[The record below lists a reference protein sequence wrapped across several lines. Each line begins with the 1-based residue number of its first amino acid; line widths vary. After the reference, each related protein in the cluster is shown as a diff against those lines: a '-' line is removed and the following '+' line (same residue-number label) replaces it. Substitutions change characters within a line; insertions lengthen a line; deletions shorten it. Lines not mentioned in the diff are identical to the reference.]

1 MDLSLQDF
9 WPSPEHCDECLVTEA
24 ETADVAVF
32 LAVHQPM
39 RLVRRHLRA
48 QTEPEEK
55 NETDLLEALLAK
67 KPASG
72 TLLVPIVGNSG
83 VGKSHMIR
91 WLDAHLQNR
100 DDGVPRHIVRIPKSA
115 SLRRV
120 LELILDKLPEERYGA
135 LRKELT
141 SARMPPDLLAA
152 TYGLREKLLVA
163 LERAHRQARA
173 RMLGDKATPE
183 ERKLG
188 QERMTHCDPRGL
200 PALLQDPAITAHFMA
215 NEGTGKG
222 VIARIAE
229 RYMQGAHV
237 AKGTDYHF
245 TEDDLSLDE
254 KLDRNTLAQPT
265 KTYLMSLTLRDG
277 QARKVA
283 VGVLNEVI
291 DPALGEL
298 LDFGG
303 NSLTDLFVK
312 LREQL
317 LEDGKELVLLVED
330 FAALAGIQGSLL
342 DAMIREGIRDGKQ
355 HLCVMRTALAV
366 TEGYLANRETVLT
379 RAQYE
384 WRIEE
389 RPFASGE
396 EAEAIATFTNFVGGY
411 LNAARWGKT
420 RLQKEFKKR
429 AKGAGDLQEWLPNF
443 YDQRQDDLD
452 PESAAALKE
461 FGFSSRGN
469 HPLFPFNQGVI
480 HQLARR
486 HLREGNTF
494 VFNPRELLN
503 LVLRETLL
511 TNRPLF
517 DAASFPPGNYQQF
530 VRGKLAQS
538 VLRELNQRADP
549 EQVDRLAALIFHWGD
564 DPQTPSN
571 AACLS
576 DGIYRAFKLPPI
588 KWSEAPEK
596 QTRQVK
602 VEQAKGKEPNQRKEE
617 NRDPW
622 VQKLQDWRVKAV
634 ISSPDANKV
643 RKLLCDAVAQWID
656 WEALL
661 VESVSLDHTRIV
673 LPKLKIGNPTTAN
686 TMAVAITDEAL
697 KDESRADQ
705 FFGAL
710 MAVIRFHDGER
721 SWNYDGGEADS
732 AAYANLIDYMAE
744 QAEDWLRRQAH
755 SLPREGIRP
764 LAQAL
769 LIGARLLGLE
779 GASVNTD
786 ADNLAALFDSAPP
799 DDGAV
804 PDTDDHWSRLRT
816 GAQRFRGEAKELLL
830 RLVAARQGSTGDTVQ
845 AIDATELLAAIREL
859 RSSWLLPADLNPKL
873 FDDHLPLLE
882 HLRDLKNLLKNA
894 VTKRG
899 AALGQWSREMDEW
912 VGQDFDVRVLVDEMK
927 KTALAAHQA
936 HVFRGAGITYDSLR
950 DALNKLP
957 ECHLKE
963 TLEFAKK
970 AAEAKDFGVVLSALA
985 QADPR
990 AEETSRRILKQYAQ
1004 FLQETTEVAKDILA
1018 KAPPS
1023 IADEGKRRALEV
1035 EALEKL
1041 WQEVEAIR

>member
-1 MDLSLQDF
+1 
-9 WPSPEHCDECLVTEA
+9 
-24 ETADVAVF
+24 
-32 LAVHQPM
+32 
-39 RLVRRHLRA
+39 
-48 QTEPEEK
+48 
-55 NETDLLEALLAK
+55 
-67 KPASG
+67 
-72 TLLVPIVGNSG
+72 
-83 VGKSHMIR
+83 MIR

-120 LELILDKLPEERYGA
+120 LELILEKLPEESYGE

-163 LERAHRQARA
+163 LERAHRQARS
-173 RMLGDKATPE
+173 RILEGKATPE

-215 NEGTGKG
+215 NEGTSKG

-254 KLDRNTLAQPT
+254 KLDRNTLALPT

-317 LEDGKELVLLVED
+317 LKDGKELVLLVED

-396 EAEAIATFTNFVGGY
+396 EAEAVATFTNYVGGY

-429 AKGAGDLQEWLPNF
+429 AKGASELQDWPPNF

-511 TNRPLF
+511 TNRLLF

-564 DPQTPSN
+564 DPQVPSE

-576 DGIYRAFKLPPI
+576 EAIYRAFKLPPI
-588 KWSEAPEK
+588 KWSEAPER
-596 QTRQVK
+596 QTRPAK
-602 VEQAKGKEPNQRKEE
+602 VEQAKGKESNQRKEE
-617 NRDPW
+617 NRNPW
-622 VQKLQDWRVKAV
+622 VQKLQDWRVQAV
-634 ISSPDANKV
+634 ITSPDANKI
-643 RKLLCDAVAQWID
+643 RKFLCDAVAQRID

-661 VESVSLDHTRIV
+661 IGSVSLDHTRIV
-673 LPKLKIGNPTTAN
+673 LPKATVGNPTVAN
-686 TMAVAITDEAL
+686 TMAVAITDEEL

-705 FFGAL
+705 FFGAI
-710 MAVIRFHDGER
+710 MAVIRFHDGDR

-732 AAYANLIDYMAE
+732 AAYANLIDHMTG

-755 SLPREGIRP
+755 SLPREGILP

-779 GASVNTD
+779 GASTNTD
-786 ADNLAALFDSAPP
+786 VDNLAALFANGSL
-799 DDGAV
+799 DDGAG
-804 PDTDDHWSRLRT
+804 PDTDNHWSRLRT
-816 GAQRFRGEAKELLL
+816 GARRFRVEAKELLL
-830 RLVAARQGSTGDTVQ
+830 RLVAARQGNGDTVQ
-845 AIDATELLAAIREL
+845 AIDPTELLAAIKEL
-859 RSSWLLPADLNPKL
+859 RSSWMLPADLNLKL
-873 FDDHLPLLE
+873 FEDHQLLKQ
-882 HLRDLKNLLKNA
+882 HLSDLKNLLKNA
-894 VTKRG
+894 VAQRS
-899 AALGQWSREMDEW
+899 AALGQWRREIDEW
-912 VGQDFDVRVLVDEMK
+912 VGPDFDVRVLVDEMK
-927 KTALAAHQA
+927 KTALAAQQA

-957 ECHLKE
+957 ECRIEK
-963 TLEFAKK
+963 TLEFAQK
-970 AAEAKDFGVVLSALA
+970 ATEAKDFGVVLSALA
-985 QADPR
+985 QADHR
-990 AEETSRRILKQYAQ
+990 CEETSRRILKQYAM
-1004 FLQETTEVAKDILA
+1004 FLQETTEVADDKLA
-1018 KAPPS
+1018 TAPPS
-1023 IADEGKRRALEV
+1023 VADEGKRRAQEV

>member
-1 MDLSLQDF
+1 MELSLKDF

-48 QTEPEEK
+48 QTEPEQKREI
-55 NETDLLEALLAK
+55 DLLEALLAK
-67 KPASG
+67 NPASG

-100 DDGVPRHIVRIPKSA
+100 DDGVSRHIVRIPKSA

-120 LELILDKLPEERYGA
+120 LELILEKLPDERYRQ
-135 LRKELT
+135 LRLELT

-163 LERAHRQARA
+163 LERTHRQARA
-173 RMLGDKATPE
+173 RMLEGKVSSD
-183 ERKLG
+183 ERRRE

-229 RYMQGAHV
+229 RYMQGARI

-245 TEDDLSLDE
+245 TEDDLSFDE
-254 KLDRNTLAQPT
+254 KLDRNTLSQPT
-265 KTYLMSLTLRDG
+265 KAYLMNLNLRNG

-283 VGVLNEVI
+283 ISVLNEVI

-317 LEDGKELVLLVED
+317 FKDDKELVLLVED

-342 DAMIREGIRDGKQ
+342 DAMIREAIRDGKQ

-396 EAEAIATFTNFVGGY
+396 EAAAIEIFTNFVGGY
-411 LNAARWGKT
+411 LNAARWGKA
-420 RLQKEFKKR
+420 RLQKEFKKC
-429 AKGAGDLQEWLPNF
+429 AKGASDLQDWLPNF

-452 PESAAALKE
+452 SVSAATLKE
-461 FGFSSRGN
+461 FGFSPRGN

-511 TNRPLF
+511 TNRSLF
-517 DAASFPPGNYQQF
+517 DAEVFPPGNFQQF
-530 VRGKLAQS
+530 SRNKLALS
-538 VLRELNQRADP
+538 VSRELTHRADP
-549 EQVDRLAALIFHWGD
+549 EQADRLAALIFHWGD
-564 DPQTPSN
+564 DPQMPGE
-571 AACLS
+571 AAGLS
-576 DGIYRAFKLPPI
+576 EAVYRAFKLPPI
-588 KWSEAPEK
+588 KWSEAPVPRVQPIPVVPLK
-596 QTRQVK
+596 TVGS
-602 VEQAKGKEPNQRKEE
+602 VPPPP
-617 NRDPW
+617 DPW
-622 VQKLQDWRVKAV
+622 TQKLRNWRENGV
-634 ISSPDANKV
+634 ISQADANRI
-643 RKLLCDAVAQWID
+643 RKFLCDAVAQWID

-661 VESVSLDHTRIV
+661 IESVTLDHTRIA
-673 LPKLKIGNPTTAN
+673 LPKVATGNPTPAN
-686 TMAVAITDEAL
+686 TMAIAITDKEL

-705 FFGAL
+705 FFSAL
-710 MAVIRFHDGER
+710 TAVIRFHDGSR
-721 SWNYDGGEADS
+721 SWNYDGGESDC
-732 AAYANLIDYMAE
+732 AAYANLIYQMAK
-744 QAEDWLRRQAH
+744 QSAHWMRRQAH

-764 LAQAL
+764 LAQSL

-779 GASVNTD
+779 GASANTD
-786 ADNLAALFDSAPP
+786 ADNLAALFASAPSEE
-799 DDGAV
+799 V
-804 PDTDDHWSRLRT
+804 TMPDTDDHWSRLRS
-816 GAQRFRGEAKELLL
+816 GARRFRSDATDLLL
-830 RLVAARQGSTGDTVQ
+830 RLVVARQGTGDTIQ
-845 AIDATELLAAIREL
+845 AIDATELLSAIKEL
-859 RSSWLLPADLNPKL
+859 RSSWLLSADLNLKL
-873 FDDHLPLLE
+873 FEDHRPLLE
-882 HLRDLKNLLKNA
+882 HIRDLKNLLKNA
-894 VTKRG
+894 VTQRG
-899 AALGQWSREMDEW
+899 AALGQWRCEIDEW
-912 VGQDFDVRVLVDEMK
+912 LGQGFDVYATVEDLK
-927 KTALAAHQA
+927 KTALTAHQVA
-936 HVFRGAGITYDSLR
+936 VFRGKGITYDNLR
-950 DALNKLP
+950 DSLNKLP
-957 ECHLKE
+957 ECRLKE
-963 TLEFAKK
+963 TLELAGKV
-970 AAEAKDFGVVLSALA
+970 AESNDFGVVLSALA

-990 AEETSRRILKQYAQ
+990 AEEMSRRILKQYAAFIQ
-1004 FLQETTEVAKDILA
+1004 ATTEAVDEKLA
-1018 KAPPS
+1018 TAPPS
-1023 IADEGKRRALEV
+1023 VAEEGKRRALEV
-1035 EALEKL
+1035 AALRKL
-1041 WQEVEAIR
+1041 WQEIEASR

>member
-1 MDLSLQDF
+1 MELSLKDF

-55 NETDLLEALLAK
+55 KEVDLLEALLAK
-67 KPASG
+67 NLASG

-100 DDGVPRHIVRIPKSA
+100 DDGVLRHIVRIPKSA

-120 LELILDKLPEERYGA
+120 LELILEKLPDERYGQ
-135 LRKELT
+135 LRMELT

-173 RMLGDKATPE
+173 QMFEDKASPE
-183 ERKLG
+183 ERRCE
-188 QERMTHCDPRGL
+188 QERMTHCATKGL

-254 KLDRNTLAQPT
+254 KLDRNSLAQPT
-265 KTYLMSLTLRDG
+265 KAYLMNLNLRDG

-283 VGVLNEVI
+283 VSVLNEVI

-312 LREQL
+312 LREL
-317 LEDGKELVLLVED
+317 LLKDGKELVLLVED

-396 EAEAIATFTNFVGGY
+396 EAEAMATFTNFVGGY
-411 LNAARWGKT
+411 LNAARWGRT

-429 AKGAGDLQEWLPNF
+429 AKGASDLQDWLPNF
-443 YDQRQDDLD
+443 YDQLQDNLD
-452 PESAAALKE
+452 PESAAVLKE
-461 FGFSSRGN
+461 FGFSSRGS

-503 LVLRETLL
+503 RVLRETLL
-511 TNRPLF
+511 ANRPLF
-517 DAASFPPGNYQQF
+517 DTATFPPANFQQF
-530 VRGKLAQS
+530 TRNKLALLVS
-538 VLRELNQRADP
+538 RELSQRAIP

-564 DPQTPSN
+564 DPQTPGE
-571 AACLS
+571 AACLPEAVYS
-576 DGIYRAFKLPPI
+576 AFKLPPI
-588 KWSEAPEK
+588 KWSEVPEK
-596 QTRQVK
+596 DSRSVK
-602 VEQAKGKEPNQRKEE
+602 VEPTKATEPNQQKEE
-617 NRDPW
+617 KHDPW
-622 VQKLQDWRVKAV
+622 AQKLQD
-634 ISSPDANKV
+634 
-643 RKLLCDAVAQWID
+643 
-656 WEALL
+656 
-661 VESVSLDHTRIV
+661 
-673 LPKLKIGNPTTAN
+673 
-686 TMAVAITDEAL
+686 
-697 KDESRADQ
+697 
-705 FFGAL
+705 
-710 MAVIRFHDGER
+710 
-721 SWNYDGGEADS
+721 
-732 AAYANLIDYMAE
+732 
-744 QAEDWLRRQAH
+744 
-755 SLPREGIRP
+755 
-764 LAQAL
+764 
-769 LIGARLLGLE
+769 
-779 GASVNTD
+779 
-786 ADNLAALFDSAPP
+786 
-799 DDGAV
+799 
-804 PDTDDHWSRLRT
+804 
-816 GAQRFRGEAKELLL
+816 
-830 RLVAARQGSTGDTVQ
+830 
-845 AIDATELLAAIREL
+845 
-859 RSSWLLPADLNPKL
+859 
-873 FDDHLPLLE
+873 
-882 HLRDLKNLLKNA
+882 
-894 VTKRG
+894 
-899 AALGQWSREMDEW
+899 
-912 VGQDFDVRVLVDEMK
+912 
-927 KTALAAHQA
+927 
-936 HVFRGAGITYDSLR
+936 
-950 DALNKLP
+950 
-957 ECHLKE
+957 
-963 TLEFAKK
+963 
-970 AAEAKDFGVVLSALA
+970 
-985 QADPR
+985 
-990 AEETSRRILKQYAQ
+990 
-1004 FLQETTEVAKDILA
+1004 
-1018 KAPPS
+1018 
-1023 IADEGKRRALEV
+1023 
-1035 EALEKL
+1035 
-1041 WQEVEAIR
+1041 

>member
-1 MDLSLQDF
+1 MELSLKDF

-39 RLVRRHLRA
+39 RLVRRHLRG

-55 NETDLLEALLAK
+55 KEADLLEALLAK
-67 KPASG
+67 NPASD

-91 WLDAHLQNR
+91 WLDAHLQNS
-100 DDGVPRHIVRIPKSA
+100 DDGVLRHIVRIPKSA

-120 LELILDKLPEERYGA
+120 LELILEKLPDERYEA

-163 LERAHRQARA
+163 LERANRQARA
-173 RMLGDKATPE
+173 RMLEGKASPE
-183 ERKLG
+183 ERRRE

-215 NEGTGKG
+215 TEGTGKG

-245 TEDDLSLDE
+245 TDDDLSLDE
-254 KLDRNTLAQPT
+254 KIDRNTLAQPT
-265 KTYLMSLTLRDG
+265 KAYLMTLNLREG

-283 VGVLNEVI
+283 VSVLNEVI

-303 NSLTDLFVK
+303 NSLADLFVK

-317 LEDGKELVLLVED
+317 FDDGKELVLLVED

-429 AKGAGDLQEWLPNF
+429 AKGASDLQDWLPNF
-443 YDQRQDDLD
+443 YDQQQDDLD
-452 PESAAALKE
+452 SESATTLKE
-461 FGFSSRGN
+461 FGFSTRGN

-530 VRGKLAQS
+530 VRGRLAQP

-549 EQVDRLAALIFHWGD
+549 EQLDRLAALIFHWGD
-564 DPQTPSN
+564 DPHTPSE

-576 DGIYRAFKLPPI
+576 EVVYRAFKLPPV

-596 QTRQVK
+596 QTRPIK
-602 VEQAKGKEPNQRKEE
+602 VEQAKGKETSQKKEE

-622 VQKLQDWRVKAV
+622 LQKLQDWRVKSV
-634 ISSPDANKV
+634 ITSPDANKV
-643 RKLLCDAVAQWID
+643 RKFLCDAVAQWID
-656 WEALL
+656 WESLL
-661 VESVSLDHTRIV
+661 IEPAPVDPNRIW
-673 LPKLKIGNPTTAN
+673 LPKVSIGNPTAAN
-686 TMAVAITDEAL
+686 TLAIAITDEEL

-705 FFGAL
+705 FFSAL
-710 MAVIRFHDGER
+710 AAVIRFHSGNRTWD
-721 SWNYDGGEADS
+721 YDGGDADS
-732 AAYANLIDYMAE
+732 AAYANLICHMVG
-744 QAEDWLRRQAH
+744 QAEDWMRRQAH
-755 SLPREGIRP
+755 SLPREAIRP
-764 LAQAL
+764 LAQSL

-779 GASVNTD
+779 GGSANTD
-786 ADNLAALFDSAPP
+786 ADNLAALFVSAPP
-799 DDGAV
+799 EMGAV
-804 PDTDDHWSRLRT
+804 LDTDDQWSRLKS
-816 GAQRFRGEAKELLL
+816 GARRFRSDARELLL
-830 RLVAARQGSTGDTVQ
+830 RLVAARQGTTGKTEQ

-859 RSSWLLPADLNPKL
+859 RSSWLLPADLNLRL
-873 FDDHLPLLE
+873 FDDHRLLLE
-882 HLRDLKNLLKNA
+882 HLRELKNLLNNA
-894 VTKRG
+894 VTQRG
-899 AALGQWSREMDEW
+899 VALAQWSSEIDKW
-912 VGQDFDVRVLVDEMK
+912 LGPDFEVHALVEDLK
-927 KTALAAHQA
+927 KTALAAHQGA
-936 HVFRGAGITYDSLR
+936 AFRGNGLTYDNLR
-950 DALNKLP
+950 DALSKLP
-957 ECHLKE
+957 ECRLKE
-963 TLEFAKK
+963 TLDLASKV
-970 AAEAKDFGVVLSALA
+970 AEATDFGVKLSALA
-985 QADPR
+985 QVDPR
-990 AEETSRRILKQYAQ
+990 GEEASRRILTQYAA
-1004 FLQETTEVAKDILA
+1004 FLQATTEAVDEKLA
-1018 KAPPS
+1018 TAPQS
-1023 IADEGKRRALEV
+1023 VVEQGKRRALEV
-1035 EALEKL
+1035 AALEKL
-1041 WQEVEAIR
+1041 WQEMESSR

>member
-1 MDLSLQDF
+1 MALSLKDF

-55 NETDLLEALLAK
+55 KETDLLEALLAK
-67 KPASG
+67 NLASG
-72 TLLVPIVGNSG
+72 TLLIPIVGNSG

-91 WLDAHLQNR
+91 WLDAHLQNH

-120 LELILDKLPEERYGA
+120 LELILEKLPDESYGP
-135 LRKELT
+135 LRMELT
-141 SARMPPDLLAA
+141 SARMPLDLLAA

-173 RMLGDKATPE
+173 RMLEGNASLE
-183 ERKLG
+183 ERRRE

-215 NEGTGKG
+215 NEGAGKG

-237 AKGTDYHF
+237 AKGTDYQF

-254 KLDRNTLAQPT
+254 RLDRNTLAQPT
-265 KTYLMSLTLRDG
+265 KAYLMTLNLRDG

-283 VGVLNEVI
+283 VSVLNEVI

-317 LEDGKELVLLVED
+317 LKDEKELVLLVED

-389 RPFASGE
+389 RPFASDD
-396 EAEAIATFTNFVGGY
+396 EAIATFTNFVGGY

-429 AKGAGDLQEWLPNF
+429 AKGVSDLQDWLPNF
-443 YDQRQDDLD
+443 YDQRLDDLD
-452 PESAAALKE
+452 SGSAAALKE

-511 TNRPLF
+511 TNRSLF
-517 DAASFPPGNYQQF
+517 DAAAFPPGNFQQF
-530 VRGKLAQS
+530 SRNKLALPVS
-538 VLRELNQRADP
+538 RELTHRADP
-549 EQVDRLAALIFHWGD
+549 EQADRLAALIFHWGD
-564 DPQTPSN
+564 DPQTPGE
-571 AACLS
+571 AAGLS
-576 DGIYRAFKLPPI
+576 EAIYRAFKLPPV
-588 KWSEAPEK
+588 KWSEAFVPRT
-596 QTRQVK
+596 QPVPVASANTV
-602 VEQAKGKEPNQRKEE
+602 VPVPPPP
-617 NRDPW
+617 DPW
-622 VQKLQDWRVKAV
+622 TQKLRNWRENGV
-634 ISSPDANKV
+634 ISQADANRV
-643 RKLLCDAVAQWID
+643 RKFLCDAVAQWID

-661 VESVSLDHTRIV
+661 IESVTIDHTRIA
-673 LPKLKIGNPTTAN
+673 LPKVATGNPTPAN
-686 TMAVAITDEAL
+686 TMAIAITDKEL

-705 FFGAL
+705 FFSAL
-710 MAVIRFHDGER
+710 AAVIRFHDGNR
-721 SWNYDGGEADS
+721 SWNYDGGEADR
-732 AAYANLIDYMAE
+732 AAYANLIYHMVG
-744 QAEDWLRRQAH
+744 QAEDWMRRQAH

-764 LAQAL
+764 LAQSL

-779 GASVNTD
+779 GASANTD
-786 ADNLAALFDSAPP
+786 ADNFAALFASAPP
-799 DDGAV
+799 EEGAV
-804 PDTDDHWSRLRT
+804 PDTEDQWSRLRS
-816 GAQRFRGEAKELLL
+816 GARRFRNEARELLL
-830 RLVAARQGSTGDTVQ
+830 RLVAARQGTGDTVQ
-845 AIDATELLAAIREL
+845 AIDARELLAAIQEL
-859 RSSWLLPADLNPKL
+859 RGSWLFQGDLEYFKGYPS
-873 FDDHLPLLE
+873 LLQ

-894 VTKRG
+894 VTQRG
-899 AALGQWSREMDEW
+899 AALGQWSREIDEW
-912 VGQDFDVRVLVDEMK
+912 VGKDFDVRVLVDEMK

-936 HVFRGAGITYDSLR
+936 HVFRGAGVTYDSLR
-950 DALNKLP
+950 DSLNKLP
-957 ECHLKE
+957 ECRLKE
-963 TLEFAKK
+963 TLEFAQKV
-970 AAEAKDFGVVLSALA
+970 AETKDFGVIISALA
-985 QADPR
+985 QADSR
-990 AEETSRRILKQYAQ
+990 TEETSRRIFTQYAV
-1004 FLQETTEVAKDILA
+1004 FLEETTELVDEQLA
-1018 KAPPS
+1018 KAPAS
-1023 IADEGKRRALEV
+1023 VADEGQRRAKEV
-1035 EALEKL
+1035 EDVEKL
-1041 WQEVEAIR
+1041 WQDVEAIR

>member
-1 MDLSLQDF
+1 
-9 WPSPEHCDECLVTEA
+9 
-24 ETADVAVF
+24 
-32 LAVHQPM
+32 M

-48 QTEPEEK
+48 QTGPEEK
-55 NETDLLEALLAK
+55 NETNLLEALLAK
-67 KPASG
+67 NLASG

-120 LELILDKLPEERYGA
+120 LELILEKLPKERYGA
-135 LRKELT
+135 LHKELT

-163 LERAHRQARA
+163 LERAHRQARD
-173 RMLGDKATPE
+173 RMLEGKASPE
-183 ERKLG
+183 ERKRG

-265 KTYLMSLTLRDG
+265 KAYLMNLTLRDG

-298 LDFGG
+298 LDFGS

-317 LEDGKELVLLVED
+317 FKDGKELVLLVED

-366 TEGYLANRETVLT
+366 TEGYLDAISRETVKT

-396 EAEAIATFTNFVGGY
+396 EADAIETFTNFVGGY

-420 RLQKEFKKR
+420 RLQKEFQKR
-429 AKGAGDLQEWLPNF
+429 AKGASDLQDWLPNF

-486 HLREGNTF
+486 HLREGTTF
-494 VFNPRELLN
+494 VLNPRELLN
-503 LVLRETLL
+503 LILRETLL

-564 DPQTPSN
+564 DPQTPSE

-576 DGIYRAFKLPPI
+576 EAVYRAFKLPPI

-596 QTRQVK
+596 QTRPVK

-622 VQKLQDWRVKAV
+622 VQKLQDWRVKGV

-643 RKLLCDAVAQWID
+643 RKFLCDAVAQRID

-661 VESVSLDHTRIV
+661 VESLSLDHTRIV
-673 LPKLKIGNPTTAN
+673 LPKVTIGNTTAPN
-686 TMAVAITDEAL
+686 TLAVAITDEEL

-705 FFGAL
+705 FFGAI
-710 MAVIRFHDGER
+710 MAVIRFHDVER

-732 AAYANLIDYMAE
+732 AAYANLIDYMTG

-779 GASVNTD
+779 GASTNTD
-786 ADNLAALFDSAPP
+786 ADNLAALFASAPP
-799 DDGAV
+799 DDGGV
-804 PDTDDHWSRLRT
+804 PDTDDHWSRLRS
-816 GAQRFRGEAKELLL
+816 GARRFRVEARELLL
-830 RLVAARQGSTGDTVQ
+830 RLVAARQGTGDTVQ

-859 RSSWLLPADLNPKL
+859 RSSWLLPADLSSKL
-873 FDDHLPLLE
+873 FDDHQLLKQ
-882 HLRDLKNLLKNA
+882 HLSDLKNLLKNA
-894 VTKRG
+894 VTQRSS
-899 AALGQWSREMDEW
+899 ALGQWRREIDEW
-912 VGQDFDVRVLVDEMK
+912 VGPDFDVRVLVDEMK
-927 KTALAAHQA
+927 KTALAAQQA

-957 ECHLKE
+957 ECRLEK
-963 TLEFAKK
+963 TLEFAQK
-970 AAEAKDFGVVLSALA
+970 ATEAKDFGVVLSALA

-990 AEETSRRILKQYAQ
+990 VEEASRRILKQYAM
-1004 FLQETTEVAKDILA
+1004 FLQETTEVADDKLA
-1018 KAPPS
+1018 TAPPS
-1023 IADEGKRRALEV
+1023 VADEGKRRGLEV

>member
-1 MDLSLQDF
+1 MELSLKDF

-39 RLVRRHLRA
+39 RLVRRHLRG

-55 NETDLLEALLAK
+55 KEADLLEALLAK
-67 KPASG
+67 NPASD

-100 DDGVPRHIVRIPKSA
+100 DDGVLRHIVRIPKSA

-120 LELILDKLPEERYGA
+120 LELILEKLPDERYGA

-163 LERAHRQARA
+163 LERANRQARA
-173 RMLGDKATPE
+173 RMLEGKASPE
-183 ERKLG
+183 ERRRE

-215 NEGTGKG
+215 TEGTGKG

-265 KTYLMSLTLRDG
+265 KAYLMTLNLREG

-283 VGVLNEVI
+283 VSVLNEVI

-303 NSLTDLFVK
+303 NSLADLFVK

-317 LEDGKELVLLVED
+317 FSDGKELVLLVED

-429 AKGAGDLQEWLPNF
+429 ARGASDLQDWLPNF
-443 YDQRQDDLD
+443 YDQQQDDLD
-452 PESAAALKE
+452 SESATTLKE
-461 FGFSSRGN
+461 FGFSTRGN

-517 DAASFPPGNYQQF
+517 DGASFPPGNYQQF
-530 VRGKLAQS
+530 VRGKLAPL

-549 EQVDRLAALIFHWGD
+549 EQLDRLAALIFHWGD
-564 DPQTPSN
+564 DPHTPSE

-576 DGIYRAFKLPPI
+576 EVVYRAFKLPPV
-588 KWSEAPEK
+588 KWSEVPEK
-596 QTRQVK
+596 QTRPVK
-602 VEQAKGKEPNQRKEE
+602 VEQAKGKETSQKKEE

-622 VQKLQDWRVKAV
+622 LQKLQDWRVKGV

-643 RKLLCDAVAQWID
+643 RKFLCDAVAQWID
-656 WEALL
+656 WESLL
-661 VESVSLDHTRIV
+661 IEPAPVDPNRIW
-673 LPKLKIGNPTTAN
+673 LPKVSIGNPTAAN
-686 TMAVAITDEAL
+686 TLAIAITDEEL

-705 FFGAL
+705 FFSAL
-710 MAVIRFHDGER
+710 AAVIRFHGGNRTWD
-721 SWNYDGGEADS
+721 YDGGDADS
-732 AAYANLIDYMAE
+732 AAYANLIYQLVG
-744 QAEDWLRRQAH
+744 QAEDWMRRHAH
-755 SLPREGIRP
+755 SLPREAIRP
-764 LAQAL
+764 LAQSL

-779 GASVNTD
+779 GGSANTD
-786 ADNLAALFDSAPP
+786 ADNLAALFASAPP
-799 DDGAV
+799 EVGAV
-804 PDTDDHWSRLRT
+804 LDTDDQWSRLRSGT
-816 GAQRFRGEAKELLL
+816 RRFRSDARELLL
-830 RLVAARQGSTGDTVQ
+830 RLVAARQGTTGKTEQ
-845 AIDATELLAAIREL
+845 AIDATELLASIREL
-859 RSSWLLPADLNPKL
+859 RSTWLLPADLNLRL
-873 FDDHLPLLE
+873 FDDHGLLKE
-882 HLRDLKNLLKNA
+882 HLRDLKNQLNNA
-894 VTKRG
+894 VTQRG
-899 AALGQWSREMDEW
+899 VALAQWSSEINKW
-912 VGQDFDVRVLVDEMK
+912 LGPDFEVHALVEDLK
-927 KTALAAHQA
+927 KTALAAHQGA
-936 HVFRGAGITYDSLR
+936 AFRGNGLTYDNLR
-950 DALNKLP
+950 DALSKLP
-957 ECHLKE
+957 ECRLKE
-963 TLEFAKK
+963 TLDLAGKV
-970 AAEAKDFGVVLSALA
+970 ADASDFGVKLSALA
-985 QADPR
+985 QVEPR
-990 AEETSRRILKQYAQ
+990 GEEASRRILTQYAA
-1004 FLQETTEVAKDILA
+1004 FLQATTEAVDEKLA
-1018 KAPPS
+1018 TAPPS
-1023 IADEGKRRALEV
+1023 VVEEGKRRALEV
-1035 EALEKL
+1035 AALEKL
-1041 WQEVEAIR
+1041 WQEVESSR

>member
-1 MDLSLQDF
+1 MELSLKDF

-55 NETDLLEALLAK
+55 KETDLLEALLAK
-67 KPASG
+67 NLASG

-100 DDGVPRHIVRIPKSA
+100 DDGVLRHIVRIPKSA

-120 LELILDKLPEERYGA
+120 LELILEKLPDERYGA
-135 LRKELT
+135 LRMELT

-173 RMLGDKATPE
+173 RMLEGKASPE
-183 ERKLG
+183 ERKHG

-215 NEGTGKG
+215 NEGAGKG

-265 KTYLMSLTLRDG
+265 KAYLMTLNLRDG

-283 VGVLNEVI
+283 VNVLNEVI

-317 LEDGKELVLLVED
+317 LKDGKELVLLVED

-355 HLCVMRTALAV
+355 HLCIMRTALAV

-389 RPFASGE
+389 RPFATE
-396 EAEAIATFTNFVGGY
+396 DEAIATFTNFVGGY
-411 LNAARWGKT
+411 LNAARWGRT

-429 AKGAGDLQEWLPNF
+429 AKGASDLQDWLPNF

-461 FGFSSRGN
+461 CGFSSRGN

-480 HQLARR
+480 HQLAWR
-486 HLREGNTF
+486 HLREGNAY

-517 DAASFPPGNYQQF
+517 DAAAFPPGNFQQF
-530 VRGKLAQS
+530 VRGKLAQP

-549 EQVDRLAALIFHWGD
+549 EQVDRLASLIFHWGD
-564 DPQTPSN
+564 NPQTPGE

-576 DGIYRAFKLPPI
+576 EVVYRAFKLPPV

-596 QTRQVK
+596 QTRPVK
-602 VEQAKGKEPNQRKEE
+602 VEQAKGKEPSQKKEE

-622 VQKLQDWRVKAV
+622 LQKLQDWRVKGV
-634 ISSPDANKV
+634 ISSPDANRV
-643 RKLLCDAVAQWID
+643 RKFLCDAVAQWID
-656 WEALL
+656 WESLL
-661 VESVSLDHTRIV
+661 IESAPLDHTRIW
-673 LPKLKIGNPTTAN
+673 LPKVSIGNPTAAN
-686 TMAVAITDEAL
+686 TLAVAITDEEL

-705 FFGAL
+705 FFSAL
-710 MAVIRFHDGER
+710 AAVIRYHDGNR

-732 AAYANLIDYMAE
+732 AAYANLIYHMVG
-744 QAEDWLRRQAH
+744 QAEDWMRRQAH

-764 LAQAL
+764 LAQSL

-779 GASVNTD
+779 GASANTD
-786 ADNLAALFDSAPP
+786 ADNLAALFATAPP
-799 DDGAV
+799 EEGAV
-804 PDTDDHWSRLRT
+804 PNTDDQWSRLRS
-816 GAQRFRGEAKELLL
+816 GARRFRSDARELLL
-830 RLVAARQGSTGDTVQ
+830 RLVAARQGTGDTVQ
-845 AIDATELLAAIREL
+845 AIDATELLAAIKEL
-859 RSSWLLPADLNPKL
+859 RSSWLLSADLNLKL
-873 FDDHLPLLE
+873 FDDHRPLLE
-882 HLRDLKNLLKNA
+882 HLRDLKNLLKNS
-894 VTKRG
+894 VTQRG
-899 AALGQWSREMDEW
+899 AALGQWRREIDEW
-912 VGQDFDVRVLVDEMK
+912 LGPDFEVHALVEDLK
-927 KTALAAHQA
+927 KTALAAHQVA
-936 HVFRGAGITYDSLR
+936 VFRGNGLTYDNLR
-950 DALNKLP
+950 DSLNKLP
-957 ECHLKE
+957 ECRLKE
-963 TLEFAKK
+963 TLELAGK
-970 AAEAKDFGVVLSALA
+970 AAEATDFGVKLSALA
-985 QADPR
+985 QAEPCG
-990 AEETSRRILKQYAQ
+990 EEASRRILTQYAA
-1004 FLQETTEVAKDILA
+1004 FLQATTEAVDEKLA
-1018 KAPPS
+1018 TAPPS
-1023 IADEGKRRALEV
+1023 VAEEGKRRALEV
-1035 EALEKL
+1035 AALEKL
-1041 WQEVEAIR
+1041 WQEMEASR